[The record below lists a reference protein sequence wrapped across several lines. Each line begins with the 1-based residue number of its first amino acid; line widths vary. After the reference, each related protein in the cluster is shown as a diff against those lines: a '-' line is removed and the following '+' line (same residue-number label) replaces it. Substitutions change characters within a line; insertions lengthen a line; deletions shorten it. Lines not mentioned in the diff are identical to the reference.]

1 MNKISPKKAS
11 NKMSFLGHKL
21 ETLIGLYDNLLNV
34 YMYNRDLI
42 GTFQKVNTNELLVE
56 YENVNSVFDI
66 Q

>member
-1 MNKISPKKAS
+1 
-11 NKMSFLGHKL
+11 MSFLGHKQ
-21 ETLIGLYDNLLNV
+21 ERLIGLYDNLLNV

-42 GTFQKVNTNELLVE
+42 GTFQKVNTNALLVE